1 MSQQTGVQIRGARA
15 APAQRAQ
22 SKVRGAMALKVPP
35 HEEENPR
42 LFSFLF
48 LHSVKPSH
56 QLQMIASH
64 SAMSQQTGVQIRGA
78 RAAPAQRA
86 QSKVRGAMALKVP
99 PPEEENP
106 RVKCRDCGAFGHTA
120 RSKRC
125 PIKRGYVLPVP
136 QPLEAR
142 EEKENQDPC
151 RAQAIQTTGTG
162 SQAERDKKLSRHPA
176 PHKDRQI
183 PNTSLRAP
191 GKKPPRGPPQ
201 PGQNPPKK
209 PRLTPWN
216 SPLESNSRTVS
227 KTSSPESQ
235 SQSQSCAKSL
245 GGKEAPETG
254 EDFEVQILE
263 VGASLPQLDC
273 TSSSLESVPCPLS
286 MKRKRSSSILWV
298 YDEVRIMDQW
308 DNMFRVP
315 SEPQI
320 SEQLTA
326 GQKYHSGHRTYSI
339 DTISFHDTSTLAAIS
354 NCILPLPPALVENK
368 HKFNVLHR
376 VSIVGITYLNPSHQ
390 LQMIASHSAMR
401 KQTSVQI
408 RGARAAPAQRAQSKV
423 RGAMALKV
431 PPPEEENPRVKCRD
445 CGAFGHTA
453 RSKRCP
459 IKRGYVLP
467 VPQPLEAREEKEN
480 QDPCRAQAIQTTGTG
495 SQAERDKKL
504 SRHPAPHKDR
514 QIPNTSLRAP
524 GKKPPRGPPQPGQ
537 NPPKKPRLAPWNS
550 PLESNSRT
558 VSKTSSPESQSQSQ
572 SCAKSLGGKEAP
584 ETGEDFEVQL
594 FSFLFLHSVK
604 PSHQLQ
610 MIASHSAMS
619 QQTGVQIRGAR
630 AAPAQRAQS
639 KVRGAMALKVPPPE
653 EENPRVK
660 CRDCGAFGHT
670 ARSKRCPIKRGYV
683 LPVPQPL
690 EAREEKEN
698 QDPCRAQAIQ
708 TTGTGSQA
716 ERDKKLSRHPAPHK
730 DRQIPNTSLRA
741 PGKKPPRGPPQ
752 PGQNP
757 PKKPRL
763 TPWNSPLESNSRT
776 VSKTSSPESQ
786 SQSQSC
792 AKSLGGK
799 EAPET
804 GEDFEVQLFSFL
816 FLHSVKPS
824 HQLQM
829 IASHSA
835 MSQQTGVQIR
845 GARAAPAQRA
855 QSKVRGAM
863 ALKVPPPEEENP
875 RVKCRD
881 CGAFGHTARS
891 KRCPIKRGYVLPV
904 PQPLEAREEK
914 ENQDPCR
921 AQAIQTTGTGSQA
934 ERDKKL
940 SRHPAPHKDRQIPN
954 TSLRAPGKKPPRGP
968 PQPGQN
974 PPKKPRLTP
983 WNSPLESNSRT
994 VSKTSSPES
1003 QSQSQSCAKSLGG
1016 KEASETGEDF
1026 EVQVPNGTE
1035 QTLLHQWRAS
1045 PVSATASIESRE
1057 PPSAHGTRQSLK
1069 MIFKRLHGNCWT
1081 CSFVTEEPAL
1091 PREKQTLPSESPAS
1105 QEKEE
1110 GAHSSLPWSVL
1121 REDLQVSSTSEESD
1135 GE

>member
-1 MSQQTGVQIRGARA
+1 FHDTSTLA
-15 APAQRAQ
+15 AISNCILPLPL
-22 SKVRGAMALKVPP
+22 ALV
-35 HEEENPR
+35 ENKLKFNVLLR
-42 LFSFLF
+42 VSIAGITYLN
-48 LHSVKPSH
+48 PSH

-64 SAMSQQTGVQIRGA
+64 SAMRKQTSVQIRGA

-254 EDFEVQILE
+254 EDFEVQLF
-263 VGASLPQLDC
+263 SFLFLR
-273 TSSSLESVPCPLS
+273 SV
-286 MKRKRSSSILWV
+286 
-298 YDEVRIMDQW
+298 
-308 DNMFRVP
+308 
-315 SEPQI
+315 
-320 SEQLTA
+320 
-326 GQKYHSGHRTYSI
+326 
-339 DTISFHDTSTLAAIS
+339 
-354 NCILPLPPALVENK
+354 
-368 HKFNVLHR
+368 
-376 VSIVGITYLNPSHQ
+376 NPSHQ

-594 FSFLFLHSVK
+594 FSFLFLRSVN

-610 MIASHSAMS
+610 MIASHSAMRK
-619 QQTGVQIRGAR
+619 QTSVQIRGAR

-816 FLHSVKPS
+816 FLRSVNPS

-835 MSQQTGVQIR
+835 MRKQTSVQIR

-1016 KEASETGEDF
+1016 KEAPETGEDF

-1105 QEKEE
+1105 QEKED